1 MKDGKPTI
9 LSIQSSVA
17 YGHVGNSAAV
27 FPLQR
32 LGVEVWPVLTVHF
45 SNHTGYET
53 VRGPVLPAAD
63 IADVVR
69 GITERGVL
77 GRCDAVLSGY
87 MGSPALG
94 GTILETVETVRKSA
108 SGALYC
114 CDPVMGDTDR
124 NFFVKPDLAD
134 FIRDRAVPSA
144 SIITPNQFELEFLTG
159 TPIADLHDAL
169 KAARR
174 MIERGPR
181 VVLLTSFLRA
191 TGSKDDVIELMAVTA
206 EGAWIS
212 ATPRLPIAVNGCGDM
227 TAALFLAHF
236 LIHGDPAEALW
247 RTVSSVF
254 AVLELTCHTGSREIE
269 LIAAQDAIAHPPE
282 RFFAEKV
289 A

>member
-45 SNHTGYET
+45 SNHTGYDT
-53 VRGPVLPAAD
+53 VRGPVLPAKD
-63 IADVVR
+63 IANVVR
-69 GITERGVL
+69 GIAERGVL

-87 MGSPALG
+87 MGSPDLG
-94 GTILETVETVRKSA
+94 RVILETVESVR
-108 SGALYC
+108 GAAPGVQYC

-124 NFFVKPDLAD
+124 DFFVKPDLAA
-134 FIRDRAVPSA
+134 FIRDRAVPAA
-144 SIITPNQFELEFLTG
+144 SIITPNQFELEYLSGMAVT
-159 TPIADLHDAL
+159 DLGDAL
-169 KAARR
+169 AAARV
-174 MIERGPR
+174 MIAKGPK
-181 VVLLTSFLRA
+181 VVLLTSFLRSA
-191 TGSKDDVIELMAVTA
+191 GQDDVIELMAVTW
-206 EGAWIS
+206 EGAWVS

-236 LIHGDPAEALW
+236 LIHGHPAEALW

-254 AVLELTCHTGSREIE
+254 AVLERTAQNGAREIE
-269 LIAAQDAIAHPPE
+269 LVAAQEAIAKPPE
-282 RFFAEKV
+282 RFVAEKV